1 MIDMKKQTKLSIQWF
16 YTILE
21 RGECDIMDFK
31 EQLEDKTAFG
41 KSQKNFSPKYDET
54 ARDVVAFANNKGGFL
69 FIGIV
74 DGTKEI
80 NKEFVFNN
88 EKVFDLIHQI
98 QDRTEPTIT
107 LIPHKINVEGKDLLV
122 LEVPFSTQL
131 HRTSRGEFLI
141 RSNDGNRPIEPYEM
155 ATIMSEKGLIVY
167 DQKTWRI
174 SGEWLDE
181 KRLSNLRDMIEAK
194 NADSPYLD
202 KSREDLLDSLGMI
215 KDEGNESLPT
225 TTGLLFV
232 GNQTALRELPFYEVK
247 YIHYFED
254 GTYKPYEYKG
264 NIIEVAKSCFAQ
276 LKAEI
281 KQKEYI
287 FGLFREYVEDYS
299 EIVIRELLI
308 NALAH
313 RSLSRQQIVEIRKY
327 DDGGYLEIESPGT
340 FPEGVTVNNYLRKTN
355 PRNPNVMDIL
365 REIGLAEKAGSGF
378 DKIFTDLLK
387 KGKSLPEPEET
398 ENSVIFRIKS
408 NVVSEKLIELSL
420 LYENQVGKPMK
431 LDELLILSEVV
442 NNKRVKVA
450 DLANIPNMGA
460 YRLQSVIDRLCGL
473 EFIEPSGKTS
483 GLSYILHVGKRK
495 DLDDKI
501 DYVKSKK
508 QEKARQKEAILRYL
522 DSIPTINNAEA
533 RQLLSL
539 QEKDRSKVSRLF
551 AELISENEIV
561 QTEESAANNVKYKRL
576 KG

>member
-1 MIDMKKQTKLSIQWF
+1 MKKSTKLSMQWF
-16 YTILE
+16 YNLLE

-31 EQLEDKTAFG
+31 EQLEDKMSFG
-41 KSQKNFSPKYDET
+41 KSLKNFAPKYDET

-74 DGTKEI
+74 DGSKEV
-80 NKEFVFNN
+80 NQSFVYSND
-88 EKVFDLIHQI
+88 KVFDLIHQV

-122 LEVPFSTQL
+122 LEIPFSTQL

-141 RSNDGNRPIEPYEM
+141 RSNDGNRAIEPYEM

-167 DQKTWRI
+167 DQKIWHI

-181 KRLSNLRDMIEAK
+181 KRLSQLRDMIEAK
-194 NADSPYLD
+194 NANSPYLD
-202 KSREDLLDSLGMI
+202 KTQEDLLDSLGMT
-215 KDEGNESLPT
+215 KDEGSETLPT

-247 YIHYFED
+247 YIHYFAD

-264 NIIEVAKSCFAQ
+264 NIIEVAKACFAQ

-281 KQKEYI
+281 KQKEYV

-327 DDGGYLEIESPGT
+327 DDGNYLEIESPGT
-340 FPEGVTVNNYLRKTN
+340 FPEGITINNYLRKTN

-387 KGKSLPEPEET
+387 KGKSLPKPEET
-398 ENSVIFRIKS
+398 DNSVVFRIKAD
-408 NVVSEKLIELSL
+408 VVSEKLIELSL
-420 LYENQVGKPMK
+420 LYENQTGKAMK
-431 LDELLILSEVV
+431 LDELLVLSEVV
-442 NNKRVKVA
+442 KHKHVKISE
-450 DLANIPNMGA
+450 LSNMQNVSN
-460 YRLQSVIDRLCGL
+460 YRLQSILDKLCNL
-473 EFIEPSGKTS
+473 EFLETSGKTS
-483 GLSYILHVGKRK
+483 GLSYILHVSKRK
-495 DLDDKI
+495 NTNDKI
-501 DYVKSKK
+501 EYVNTKK

-522 DSIPTINNAEA
+522 DSIQTINNTEA
-533 RQLLSL
+533 RQLLKLSDR
-539 QEKDRSKVSRLF
+539 ERSKVSRLF
-551 AELISENEIV
+551 AELVSEKEISK
-561 QTEESAANNVKYKRL
+561 TEDSVANNVKYRRFQK
-576 KG
+576 

>member
-1 MIDMKKQTKLSIQWF
+1 MKKSTKLSMQWF
-16 YTILE
+16 YNLLE

-31 EQLEDKTAFG
+31 EQLEDKMSFG
-41 KSQKNFSPKYDET
+41 KSLKNFAPKYDET

-74 DGTKEI
+74 DGSKEV
-80 NKEFVFNN
+80 NQSFVYSND
-88 EKVFDLIHQI
+88 KVFDLIHQV

-122 LEVPFSTQL
+122 LEIPFSTQL

-141 RSNDGNRPIEPYEM
+141 RSNDGNRAIEPYEM

-167 DQKTWRI
+167 DQKIWHI

-181 KRLSNLRDMIEAK
+181 KRLSQLRDMIEAK
-194 NADSPYLD
+194 NANSPYLD
-202 KSREDLLDSLGMI
+202 KTQEDLLDSLGMT
-215 KDEGNESLPT
+215 KDEGSETLPT

-247 YIHYFED
+247 YIHYFAD

-264 NIIEVAKSCFAQ
+264 NIIEVAKACFAQ

-281 KQKEYI
+281 KQKEYV

-327 DDGGYLEIESPGT
+327 DDGNYLEIESPGT
-340 FPEGVTVNNYLRKTN
+340 FPEGITINNYLRKTN

-387 KGKSLPEPEET
+387 KGKSLPKPEET
-398 ENSVIFRIKS
+398 DNSVIFRIKAD
-408 NVVSEKLIELSL
+408 VVSEKLIELSL
-420 LYENQVGKPMK
+420 LYENQTGKAMK
-431 LDELLILSEVV
+431 LDELLVLSEVV
-442 NNKRVKVA
+442 KHKHVKISE
-450 DLANIPNMGA
+450 LSNMQNVSN
-460 YRLQSVIDRLCGL
+460 YRLQSILDKLCNL
-473 EFIEPSGKTS
+473 EFLETSGKTS
-483 GLSYILHVGKRK
+483 GLSYILHVSKRK
-495 DLDDKI
+495 NTNDKI
-501 DYVKSKK
+501 EYVNTKK

-522 DSIPTINNAEA
+522 DSIQTINNTEA
-533 RQLLSL
+533 RQLLKLSDR
-539 QEKDRSKVSRLF
+539 ERSKVSRLF
-551 AELISENEIV
+551 AELVSEKEISK
-561 QTEESAANNVKYKRL
+561 TEDSVANNVKYRRFQK
-576 KG
+576 

>member
-1 MIDMKKQTKLSIQWF
+1 
-16 YTILE
+16 
-21 RGECDIMDFK
+21 MDFK
-31 EQLEDKTAFG
+31 EQLENKTAFG
-41 KSQKNFSPKYDET
+41 KSLKNFAPKYDET

-80 NKEFVFNN
+80 NKDFVYNN

-202 KSREDLLDSLGMI
+202 KSREDLLDSLGMT

-254 GTYKPYEYKG
+254 GTYQPYEYKG

-287 FGLFREYVEDYS
+287 FGLFREYIEDYS

-355 PRNPNVMDIL
+355 SRNPNVMDIL

-408 NVVSEKLIELSL
+408 NIVSEKLIELSL

-431 LDELLILSEVV
+431 LDELLVLSEVV

-473 EFIEPSGKTS
+473 EFIESSGKTS
-483 GLSYILHVGKRK
+483 GLSYILHVSKRK
-495 DLDDKI
+495 DMDDKI

-561 QTEESAANNVKYKRL
+561 QTEDSVANNVKYKRL
-576 KG
+576 KE

>member
-1 MIDMKKQTKLSIQWF
+1 MKKQTKLSIQWF

-202 KSREDLLDSLGMI
+202 KSRDDLLDSLGMT

-313 RSLSRQQIVEIRKY
+313 RNLSRQQIVEIRKY

-431 LDELLILSEVV
+431 LDELLVLSEVV

-450 DLANIPNMGA
+450 DLANIPNIGA
-460 YRLQSVIDRLCGL
+460 YRLQSVIDRLCGF

-483 GLSYILHVGKRK
+483 GLSYILHVSKRK

-561 QTEESAANNVKYKRL
+561 QTEGSAANNVKYKRL

>member
-1 MIDMKKQTKLSIQWF
+1 MKKQTKLSIQWF
-16 YTILE
+16 YTLLE

-31 EQLEDKTAFG
+31 EQLEDKTVFG
-41 KSQKNFSPKYDET
+41 KSLKNFAPKYDET

-80 NKEFVFNN
+80 NKDFVYNN

-122 LEVPFSTQL
+122 LEIPFSTQL

-194 NADSPYLD
+194 NADSPYLN
-202 KSREDLLDSLGMI
+202 KSREDLLDSLGMT

-254 GTYKPYEYKG
+254 GTYKPYEYTG

-420 LYENQVGKPMK
+420 LYENQIGKPMK
-431 LDELLILSEVV
+431 LDELLVLSKVV

-483 GLSYILHVGKRK
+483 GLSYILHVSKRK

-561 QTEESAANNVKYKRL
+561 QTEESTANNVKYKRL
-576 KG
+576 KE

>member
-1 MIDMKKQTKLSIQWF
+1 M
-16 YTILE
+16 E

-31 EQLEDKTAFG
+31 EQLEDKMSFG
-41 KSQKNFSPKYDET
+41 KSLKNFAPKYDET

-74 DGTKEI
+74 DGSKEV
-80 NKEFVFNN
+80 NQSFVYSND
-88 EKVFDLIHQI
+88 KVFDLIHQV

-122 LEVPFSTQL
+122 LEIPFSTQL

-141 RSNDGNRPIEPYEM
+141 RSNDGNRAIEPYEM

-167 DQKTWRI
+167 DQKIWHI

-181 KRLSNLRDMIEAK
+181 KRLSQLRDMIEAK
-194 NADSPYLD
+194 NANSPYLD
-202 KSREDLLDSLGMI
+202 KTQEDLLDSLGMT
-215 KDEGNESLPT
+215 KDEGSETLPT

-247 YIHYFED
+247 YIHYFAD

-264 NIIEVAKSCFAQ
+264 NIIEVAKACFAQ

-281 KQKEYI
+281 KQKEYV
-287 FGLFREYVEDYS
+287 FSLFREYVEDYS

-327 DDGGYLEIESPGT
+327 DDGNYLEIESPGT
-340 FPEGVTVNNYLRKTN
+340 FPEGITINNYLRKTN

-387 KGKSLPEPEET
+387 KGKSLPKPEET
-398 ENSVIFRIKS
+398 DNSVIFRIKAD
-408 NVVSEKLIELSL
+408 VVSEKLIELSL
-420 LYENQVGKPMK
+420 LYENQTGKAMK
-431 LDELLILSEVV
+431 LDELLVLSEVV
-442 NNKRVKVA
+442 KHKHVKISE
-450 DLANIPNMGA
+450 LSNMQNVSN
-460 YRLQSVIDRLCGL
+460 YRLQSILDKLCNL
-473 EFIEPSGKTS
+473 EFLETSGKTS
-483 GLSYILHVGKRK
+483 GLSYILHVSKRK
-495 DLDDKI
+495 NTNDKI
-501 DYVKSKK
+501 EYVNTKK

-522 DSIPTINNAEA
+522 DSIQTINNTEA
-533 RQLLSL
+533 RQLLKLSDR
-539 QEKDRSKVSRLF
+539 ERSKVSRLF
-551 AELISENEIV
+551 AELVSEKEISK
-561 QTEESAANNVKYKRL
+561 TEDSVANNVKYRRFQK
-576 KG
+576 

>member
-431 LDELLILSEVV
+431 LDELLVLSEVV

>member
-1 MIDMKKQTKLSIQWF
+1 MKKRTKLSVQWF
-16 YTILE
+16 YSLLE
-21 RGECDIMDFK
+21 RGECDILDFK
-31 EQLEDKTAFG
+31 EQLNDKTAFG
-41 KSQKNFSPKYDET
+41 RSLKNFSPKYDET
-54 ARDVVAFANNKGGFL
+54 AKDVVAFANNKGGFL

-80 NKEFVFNN
+80 NKDFVYNK
-88 EKVFDLIHQI
+88 EKVYDLIRQI

-141 RSNDGNRPIEPYEM
+141 RSNDGNRAIEPYEM

-167 DQKTWRI
+167 DQKSWRI

-181 KRLSNLRDMIEAK
+181 KRLSNLRDMIAAK
-194 NADSPYLD
+194 NAESPYLN
-202 KSREDLLDSLGMI
+202 KSLDDFLDSLGMTREEG
-215 KDEGNESLPT
+215 DETLPT

-232 GNQTALRELPFYEVK
+232 GNQTALRELPFYEVR

-254 GTYKPYEYKG
+254 GTYKPYEFKG
-264 NIIEVAKSCFAQ
+264 NIIEVAKACFNQ

-327 DDGGYLEIESPGT
+327 DDDGYLEIESPGR

-355 PRNPNVMDIL
+355 PRNPYVMDIL

-398 ENSVIFRIKS
+398 ETSVIFRIKS
-408 NVVSEKLIELSL
+408 NIVSEKLIELSL

-431 LDELLILSEVV
+431 LNELLILSEVV
-442 NNKRVKVA
+442 NRKRIKVS
-450 DLANIPNMGA
+450 DLANMPNMGA
-460 YRLQSVIDRLCGL
+460 YRVESVIERLCGL
-473 EFIEPSGKTS
+473 EFLEPSGKTS
-483 GLSYILHVGKRK
+483 GLSYILHISKRK
-495 DLDDKI
+495 DIDDKI

-522 DSIPTINNAEA
+522 DSIPTINNTEA

-539 QEKDRSKVSRLF
+539 PEKDRSKVSRLF

-561 QTEESAANNVKYKRL
+561 QTKESTVNNVKYKRL
-576 KG
+576 KE

>member
-1 MIDMKKQTKLSIQWF
+1 MKKRTKLSVQWF
-16 YTILE
+16 YSLLE
-21 RGECDIMDFK
+21 RGECDILDFK
-31 EQLEDKTAFG
+31 EQLNDKTAFG
-41 KSQKNFSPKYDET
+41 RSLKNFSPKYDET
-54 ARDVVAFANNKGGFL
+54 AKDVVAFANNKGGFL

-80 NKEFVFNN
+80 NKDFVYNK
-88 EKVFDLIHQI
+88 EKVYDLIRQI

-141 RSNDGNRPIEPYEM
+141 RSNDGNRAIEPYEM

-167 DQKTWRI
+167 DQKSWRI

-181 KRLSNLRDMIEAK
+181 KRLSNLRDMIAAK
-194 NADSPYLD
+194 NAESPYLN
-202 KSREDLLDSLGMI
+202 KSLDDFLDSLGMTREEG
-215 KDEGNESLPT
+215 DETLPT

-232 GNQTALRELPFYEVK
+232 GNQTALRELPFYEVR

-254 GTYKPYEYKG
+254 GTYKPYEFKG
-264 NIIEVAKSCFAQ
+264 NIIEVAKTCFNQ

-327 DDGGYLEIESPGT
+327 DEDGYLEIESPGR

-355 PRNPNVMDIL
+355 PRNPYVMDIL

-398 ENSVIFRIKS
+398 ETSVIFRIKS
-408 NVVSEKLIELSL
+408 NIVSEKLIELSL

-431 LDELLILSEVV
+431 LNELLILSEVV
-442 NNKRVKVA
+442 NRKRIKVS

-460 YRLQSVIDRLCGL
+460 YRVESVIERLCGL
-473 EFIEPSGKTS
+473 EFLEPSGKTS
-483 GLSYILHVGKRK
+483 GLSYILHISKRK
-495 DLDDKI
+495 DIDDKI

-522 DSIPTINNAEA
+522 DSIPTINNTEA

-539 QEKDRSKVSRLF
+539 PEKDRSKVSRLF

-561 QTEESAANNVKYKRL
+561 QTKESTVNNVKYKRL
-576 KG
+576 KE

>member
-1 MIDMKKQTKLSIQWF
+1 MKKQTKLSIQWF
-16 YTILE
+16 YTLLE

-41 KSQKNFSPKYDET
+41 KSLKNFASKYDET

-80 NKEFVFNN
+80 NKDFVYNN

-431 LDELLILSEVV
+431 LDELLVLSEVV

-460 YRLQSVIDRLCGL
+460 YRLQSVIERLCGL

-483 GLSYILHVGKRK
+483 GLSYILHVSKRK
-495 DLDDKI
+495 DMDDKI

-561 QTEESAANNVKYKRL
+561 QTEDSVANNVKYKRL
-576 KG
+576 KE

>member
-1 MIDMKKQTKLSIQWF
+1 MKKLTKLSIQWF
-16 YTILE
+16 YNLLE

-31 EQLEDKTAFG
+31 EQLEDKMTFG
-41 KSQKNFSPKYDET
+41 KSLKNFAPKYDET

-74 DGTKEI
+74 DDSKEI
-80 NKEFVFNN
+80 NKDFIYDEK
-88 EKVFDLIHQI
+88 KVFDLIHQV

-107 LIPHKINVEGKDLLV
+107 LIPHKINVEGKNLLV
-122 LEVPFSTQL
+122 LEIPFSTQL

-167 DQKTWRI
+167 DQKTWHI
-174 SGEWLDE
+174 SGEWIDE
-181 KRLSNLRDMIEAK
+181 KRLSNLVDMIEAK

-202 KSREDLLDSLGMI
+202 KSKEDLLDSLGMT
-215 KDEGNESLPT
+215 KDEDGEPLPT
-225 TTGLLFV
+225 TTGLLFI
-232 GNQTALRELPFYEVK
+232 GNQTALRELPYYEVK
-247 YIHYFED
+247 YIHYFSD

-264 NIIEVAKSCFAQ
+264 NIVEVAKACFAQ
-276 LKAEI
+276 LRAEI
-281 KQKEYI
+281 KQKEYV

-327 DDGGYLEIESPGT
+327 DDGRYLEIESPGT
-340 FPEGVTVNNYLRKTN
+340 FPEGITVENYLRKTN

-387 KGKSLPEPEET
+387 KGKSLPKPEET
-398 ENSVIFRIKS
+398 DNSVIFRIKAD
-408 NVVSEKLIELSL
+408 VVSEKLIELSL
-420 LYENQVGKPMK
+420 LYENQVGKGMK
-431 LDELLILSEVV
+431 LDELLVLSEIV
-442 NNKRVKVA
+442 NHKQIKISELLNK
-450 DLANIPNMGA
+450 PNFSH
-460 YRLQSVIDRLCGL
+460 YRLQSILEKLCDL

-483 GLSYILHVGKRK
+483 GKSYILHVSKRK
-495 DLDDKI
+495 NMDDKI
-501 DYVKSKK
+501 EYVKTKK

-522 DSIPTINNAEA
+522 DSIDTINNSEA
-533 RQLLSL
+533 RQLLNL
-539 QEKDRSKVSRLF
+539 PEKDRAKVSRLF
-551 AELISENEIV
+551 AELVDENAILK
-561 QTEESAANNVKYKRL
+561 TDDSKANNVKYRRIK
-576 KG
+576 K

>member
-1 MIDMKKQTKLSIQWF
+1 MKKRTKLSVQWF
-16 YTILE
+16 YSLLE
-21 RGECDIMDFK
+21 RGECDILDFK
-31 EQLEDKTAFG
+31 EQLNDKTAFG
-41 KSQKNFSPKYDET
+41 RSLKNFSPKYDET
-54 ARDVVAFANNKGGFL
+54 AKDVVAFANNKGGFL

-80 NKEFVFNN
+80 NKDFVYNK
-88 EKVFDLIHQI
+88 EKVYDLIRQI

-141 RSNDGNRPIEPYEM
+141 RSNDGNRAIEPYEM

-167 DQKTWRI
+167 DQKSWRI

-181 KRLSNLRDMIEAK
+181 KRLSNLRDMIAAK
-194 NADSPYLD
+194 NAESPYLN
-202 KSREDLLDSLGMI
+202 KSLDDFLDSLGMTREEG
-215 KDEGNESLPT
+215 DETLPT

-232 GNQTALRELPFYEVK
+232 GNQTALRELPFYEVR

-254 GTYKPYEYKG
+254 GTYKPYEFKG
-264 NIIEVAKSCFAQ
+264 NIIEVAKACFNQ

-327 DDGGYLEIESPGT
+327 DEDGYLEIESPGR

-355 PRNPNVMDIL
+355 PRNPYVMDIL

-398 ENSVIFRIKS
+398 ETSVIFRIKS
-408 NVVSEKLIELSL
+408 NIVSEKLIELSL

-431 LDELLILSEVV
+431 LNELLILSEVV
-442 NNKRVKVA
+442 NRKRIKVS
-450 DLANIPNMGA
+450 DLANITNMGA
-460 YRLQSVIDRLCGL
+460 YRVESVIERLCGL
-473 EFIEPSGKTS
+473 EFLEPSGKTS
-483 GLSYILHVGKRK
+483 GLSYILHISKRK
-495 DLDDKI
+495 DIDDKI

-522 DSIPTINNAEA
+522 DSIPTINNTEA

-539 QEKDRSKVSRLF
+539 PEKDRSKVSRLF

-561 QTEESAANNVKYKRL
+561 QTKESTVNNVKYKRL
-576 KG
+576 KE

>member
-1 MIDMKKQTKLSIQWF
+1 MKKLTKLSIQWF
-16 YTILE
+16 YNLLE

-31 EQLEDKTAFG
+31 EQLEDKMTFG
-41 KSQKNFSPKYDET
+41 KSLKNFAPKYDET

-74 DGTKEI
+74 DDSKEI
-80 NKEFVFNN
+80 NKDFIYDEK
-88 EKVFDLIHQI
+88 KVFDLIHQV

-107 LIPHKINVEGKDLLV
+107 LIPHKINVEGKNLLV
-122 LEVPFSTQL
+122 LEIPFSTQL

-167 DQKTWRI
+167 DQKTWHI
-174 SGEWLDE
+174 SGEWIDE
-181 KRLSNLRDMIEAK
+181 KRLSTLVDMIEAK

-202 KSREDLLDSLGMI
+202 KSKEDLLDSLGMT
-215 KDEGNESLPT
+215 KDEDGEPLPT
-225 TTGLLFV
+225 TTGLLFI
-232 GNQTALRELPFYEVK
+232 GNQTALRELPYYEVK
-247 YIHYFED
+247 YIHYFSD

-264 NIIEVAKSCFAQ
+264 NIVEVAKACFAQ
-276 LKAEI
+276 LRAEI
-281 KQKEYI
+281 KQKEYV

-327 DDGGYLEIESPGT
+327 DDGRYLEIESPGT
-340 FPEGVTVNNYLRKTN
+340 FPEGITVENYLRKTN

-387 KGKSLPEPEET
+387 KGKSLPKPEET
-398 ENSVIFRIKS
+398 DNSVIFRIKAD
-408 NVVSEKLIELSL
+408 VVSEKLIELSL
-420 LYENQVGKPMK
+420 LYENQVGKGMK
-431 LDELLILSEVV
+431 LDELLVLSEIV
-442 NNKRVKVA
+442 NHKQIKISELLNKP
-450 DLANIPNMGA
+450 NISH
-460 YRLQSVIDRLCGL
+460 YRLQSILDKLCDL

-483 GLSYILHVGKRK
+483 GKSYILHVSKRK
-495 DLDDKI
+495 NMDDKI
-501 DYVKSKK
+501 EYVKTKK

-522 DSIPTINNAEA
+522 DSIDTINNSEA
-533 RQLLSL
+533 RQLLNL
-539 QEKDRSKVSRLF
+539 PEKDRAKVSRLF
-551 AELISENEIV
+551 AELVDENAILK
-561 QTEESAANNVKYKRL
+561 TDDSKANNVKYRRIRK
-576 KG
+576 

>member
-1 MIDMKKQTKLSIQWF
+1 MKKRTKLSVQWF
-16 YTILE
+16 YSLLE
-21 RGECDIMDFK
+21 RGECDILDFK
-31 EQLEDKTAFG
+31 EQLNDKTAFG
-41 KSQKNFSPKYDET
+41 RSLKNFSPKYDET
-54 ARDVVAFANNKGGFL
+54 AKDVVAFANNKGGFL

-80 NKEFVFNN
+80 NKDFVYNK
-88 EKVFDLIHQI
+88 EKVYDLIRQI
-98 QDRTEPTIT
+98 QDRTEPSIT

-141 RSNDGNRPIEPYEM
+141 RSNDGNRAIEPYEM

-167 DQKTWRI
+167 DQKSWRI

-181 KRLSNLRDMIEAK
+181 KRLYNLRDMIAAK
-194 NADSPYLD
+194 NAESPYLN
-202 KSREDLLDSLGMI
+202 KSLDDFLDSLGMTREEG
-215 KDEGNESLPT
+215 DETLPT

-232 GNQTALRELPFYEVK
+232 GNQTALRELPFYEVR

-254 GTYKPYEYKG
+254 GTYKPYEFKG
-264 NIIEVAKSCFAQ
+264 NIIEVAKACFNQ

-327 DDGGYLEIESPGT
+327 DEDGYLEIESPGR

-355 PRNPNVMDIL
+355 PRNPYVMDIL

-398 ENSVIFRIKS
+398 ETSVIFRIKS
-408 NVVSEKLIELSL
+408 NIVSEKLIELSL

-431 LDELLILSEVV
+431 LNELLILSEVV
-442 NNKRVKVA
+442 NRKRIKVS
-450 DLANIPNMGA
+450 DLANMPNMGA
-460 YRLQSVIDRLCGL
+460 YRVESVIERLCGL
-473 EFIEPSGKTS
+473 EFLEPSGKTS
-483 GLSYILHVGKRK
+483 GLSYILHISKRK
-495 DLDDKI
+495 DIDDKI

-522 DSIPTINNAEA
+522 DSIPTINNTEA

-539 QEKDRSKVSRLF
+539 PEKDRSKVSRLF

-561 QTEESAANNVKYKRL
+561 QTKESTVNNVKYKRL
-576 KG
+576 KE

>member
-1 MIDMKKQTKLSIQWF
+1 MKKRTKLSVQWF
-16 YTILE
+16 YSLLE
-21 RGECDIMDFK
+21 RGECDILDFK
-31 EQLEDKTAFG
+31 EQLNDKTAFG
-41 KSQKNFSPKYDET
+41 RSLKNFSPKYDET
-54 ARDVVAFANNKGGFL
+54 AKDVVAFANNKGGFL

-80 NKEFVFNN
+80 NKDFVYNK
-88 EKVFDLIHQI
+88 EKVYDLIRQI

-141 RSNDGNRPIEPYEM
+141 RSNDGNRAIEPYEM

-167 DQKTWRI
+167 DQKSWRI

-181 KRLSNLRDMIEAK
+181 KRLSNLRDMIAAK
-194 NADSPYLD
+194 NAESPYLN
-202 KSREDLLDSLGMI
+202 KSLDDFLDSLGMTREEG
-215 KDEGNESLPT
+215 DETLPT

-232 GNQTALRELPFYEVK
+232 GNQTALRELPFYEVR

-254 GTYKPYEYKG
+254 GTYKPYEFKG
-264 NIIEVAKSCFAQ
+264 NIIEVAKACFNQ

-327 DDGGYLEIESPGT
+327 DEVGYLEIESPGR

-355 PRNPNVMDIL
+355 PRNPYVMDIL

-398 ENSVIFRIKS
+398 ETSVIFRIKS
-408 NVVSEKLIELSL
+408 NIVSEKLIELSL

-431 LDELLILSEVV
+431 LNELLILSEVV
-442 NNKRVKVA
+442 NRKRIKVS

-460 YRLQSVIDRLCGL
+460 YRVESVIERLCGL
-473 EFIEPSGKTS
+473 EFLEPSGKTS
-483 GLSYILHVGKRK
+483 GLSYILHISKRK
-495 DLDDKI
+495 DIDDKI

-522 DSIPTINNAEA
+522 DSIPTINNTEA

-539 QEKDRSKVSRLF
+539 PEKDRSKVSRLF

-561 QTEESAANNVKYKRL
+561 QTKESTVNNVKYKRL
-576 KG
+576 KE

>member
-1 MIDMKKQTKLSIQWF
+1 MKKRTKLSVQWF
-16 YTILE
+16 YSLLE
-21 RGECDIMDFK
+21 RGECDILDFK
-31 EQLEDKTAFG
+31 EQLNDKTAFG
-41 KSQKNFSPKYDET
+41 RSLKNFSPKYDET
-54 ARDVVAFANNKGGFL
+54 AKDVVAFANNKGGFL

-80 NKEFVFNN
+80 NKDFVYNK
-88 EKVFDLIHQI
+88 EKVYDLIRQI
-98 QDRTEPTIT
+98 QNRTEPTIT

-141 RSNDGNRPIEPYEM
+141 RSNDGNRAIEPYEM

-167 DQKTWRI
+167 DQKSWRI

-181 KRLSNLRDMIEAK
+181 KRLSNLRDMIAAK
-194 NADSPYLD
+194 NAESPYLN
-202 KSREDLLDSLGMI
+202 KSLDDFLDSLGMTREEG
-215 KDEGNESLPT
+215 DETLPT

-232 GNQTALRELPFYEVK
+232 GNQTALRELPFYEVR

-254 GTYKPYEYKG
+254 GTYKPYEFKG
-264 NIIEVAKSCFAQ
+264 NIIEVAKACFNQ

-327 DDGGYLEIESPGT
+327 DEDGYLEIESPGR

-355 PRNPNVMDIL
+355 PRNPYVMDIL

-398 ENSVIFRIKS
+398 ETSVIFRIKS
-408 NVVSEKLIELSL
+408 NIVSEKLIELSL

-431 LDELLILSEVV
+431 LNELLILSEVV
-442 NNKRVKVA
+442 NRKRIKVS

-460 YRLQSVIDRLCGL
+460 YRVESVIERLCGL
-473 EFIEPSGKTS
+473 EFLEPSGKTS
-483 GLSYILHVGKRK
+483 GLSYILHISKRK
-495 DLDDKI
+495 DIDDKI

-522 DSIPTINNAEA
+522 DSIPTINNTEA

-539 QEKDRSKVSRLF
+539 PEKDRSKVSRLF

-561 QTEESAANNVKYKRL
+561 QTKESTVNNVKYKRL
-576 KG
+576 KE

>member
-1 MIDMKKQTKLSIQWF
+1 MQWF
-16 YTILE
+16 YNLLE

-31 EQLEDKTAFG
+31 EQLEDKMSFG
-41 KSQKNFSPKYDET
+41 KSLKNFAPKYDET

-74 DGTKEI
+74 DGSKEV
-80 NKEFVFNN
+80 NQSFVYSND
-88 EKVFDLIHQI
+88 KVFDLIHQV

-122 LEVPFSTQL
+122 LEIPFSTQL

-141 RSNDGNRPIEPYEM
+141 RSNDGNRAIEPYEM

-167 DQKTWRI
+167 DQKIWHI

-181 KRLSNLRDMIEAK
+181 KRLSQLRDMIEAK
-194 NADSPYLD
+194 NANSPYLD
-202 KSREDLLDSLGMI
+202 KTQEDLLDSLGMT
-215 KDEGNESLPT
+215 KDEGSETLPT

-247 YIHYFED
+247 YIHYFAD

-264 NIIEVAKSCFAQ
+264 NIIEVAKACFAQ

-281 KQKEYI
+281 KQKEYV

-327 DDGGYLEIESPGT
+327 DDGNYLEIESPGT
-340 FPEGVTVNNYLRKTN
+340 FPEGITINNYLRKTN

-387 KGKSLPEPEET
+387 KGKSLPKPEET
-398 ENSVIFRIKS
+398 DNSVIFRIKAD
-408 NVVSEKLIELSL
+408 VVSEKLIELSL
-420 LYENQVGKPMK
+420 LYENQTGKAMK
-431 LDELLILSEVV
+431 LDELLVLSEVV
-442 NNKRVKVA
+442 KHKHVKISE
-450 DLANIPNMGA
+450 LSNMQNVSN
-460 YRLQSVIDRLCGL
+460 YRLQSILDKLCNL
-473 EFIEPSGKTS
+473 EFLETSGKTS
-483 GLSYILHVGKRK
+483 GLSYILHVSKRK
-495 DLDDKI
+495 NTNDKI
-501 DYVKSKK
+501 EYVNTKK

-522 DSIPTINNAEA
+522 DSIQTINNTEA
-533 RQLLSL
+533 RQLLRLSDR
-539 QEKDRSKVSRLF
+539 ERSKVSRLF
-551 AELISENEIV
+551 AELVSEKEISK
-561 QTEESAANNVKYKRL
+561 TEDSVANNVKYRRFQK
-576 KG
+576 

>member
-1 MIDMKKQTKLSIQWF
+1 MKKSTKLSMQWF
-16 YTILE
+16 YNLLE

-31 EQLEDKTAFG
+31 EQLEDKMSFG
-41 KSQKNFSPKYDET
+41 KSLKNFAPKYDET

-74 DGTKEI
+74 DGSKEV
-80 NKEFVFNN
+80 NQSFVYSND
-88 EKVFDLIHQI
+88 KVFDLIHQV

-122 LEVPFSTQL
+122 LEIPFSTQL

-141 RSNDGNRPIEPYEM
+141 RSNDGNRAIEPYEM

-167 DQKTWRI
+167 DQKIWHI

-181 KRLSNLRDMIEAK
+181 KRLSQLRDMIEAK
-194 NADSPYLD
+194 NANSPYLD
-202 KSREDLLDSLGMI
+202 KTQEDLLDSLGMT
-215 KDEGNESLPT
+215 KDEGSETLPT

-247 YIHYFED
+247 YIHYFAD

-264 NIIEVAKSCFAQ
+264 NIIEVAKACFAQ

-281 KQKEYI
+281 KQKEYV

-327 DDGGYLEIESPGT
+327 DDGNYLEIESPGT
-340 FPEGVTVNNYLRKTN
+340 FPEGITINNYLRKTN

-387 KGKSLPEPEET
+387 KGKSLPKPEET
-398 ENSVIFRIKS
+398 DNSVIFRIKAD
-408 NVVSEKLIELSL
+408 VVSEKLIELSL
-420 LYENQVGKPMK
+420 LYENQTGKAMK
-431 LDELLILSEVV
+431 LDELLVLSEVV
-442 NNKRVKVA
+442 KHKHVKISE
-450 DLANIPNMGA
+450 LSNMQNVSN
-460 YRLQSVIDRLCGL
+460 YRLQSILDKLCNL
-473 EFIEPSGKTS
+473 EFLETSGKTS
-483 GLSYILHVGKRK
+483 GLSYILHVSKRK
-495 DLDDKI
+495 NTNDKI
-501 DYVKSKK
+501 EYVNTKK

-522 DSIPTINNAEA
+522 DSIQTINNTEA
-533 RQLLSL
+533 RQLLKLSDK
-539 QEKDRSKVSRLF
+539 ERSKVSRLF
-551 AELISENEIV
+551 AELVSEKEISK
-561 QTEESAANNVKYKRL
+561 TEDSVANNVKYRRFQK
-576 KG
+576 

>member
-1 MIDMKKQTKLSIQWF
+1 MKKQTKLSIQWF

-202 KSREDLLDSLGMI
+202 KSREDLLDSLGMT

-254 GTYKPYEYKG
+254 GTYNPYEYKG

-431 LDELLILSEVV
+431 LDELLVLSEVV

-551 AELISENEIV
+551 AELISENEIL
-561 QTEESAANNVKYKRL
+561 QTEESTANNMKYKRL

>member
-431 LDELLILSEVV
+431 LDELLVLSEVV

-561 QTEESAANNVKYKRL
+561 QTEESAANNVKYNRL

>member
-1 MIDMKKQTKLSIQWF
+1 MKKRTKLSVQWF
-16 YTILE
+16 YSLLE
-21 RGECDIMDFK
+21 RGECDILDFK
-31 EQLEDKTAFG
+31 EQLNDKTAFG
-41 KSQKNFSPKYDET
+41 RSLKNFSPKYDET
-54 ARDVVAFANNKGGFL
+54 AKDVVAFANNKGGFL

-80 NKEFVFNN
+80 NKDFVYNK
-88 EKVFDLIHQI
+88 EKVYDLIRQI

-141 RSNDGNRPIEPYEM
+141 RSNDGNRAIEPYEM

-167 DQKTWRI
+167 DQKSWRI

-181 KRLSNLRDMIEAK
+181 KRLSNLRDMIAAK
-194 NADSPYLD
+194 NAESPYLN
-202 KSREDLLDSLGMI
+202 KSLDDFLDSLGMTREEG
-215 KDEGNESLPT
+215 DETLPT

-232 GNQTALRELPFYEVK
+232 GNQTALRELPFYEVR

-254 GTYKPYEYKG
+254 GTYKPYEFKG
-264 NIIEVAKSCFAQ
+264 NIIEVAKACFNQ

-327 DDGGYLEIESPGT
+327 DEDGYLEIESPGR
-340 FPEGVTVNNYLRKTN
+340 FPEGVTINNYLRKTN
-355 PRNPNVMDIL
+355 PRNPYVMDIL

-387 KGKSLPEPEET
+387 KGKSLPEPQET
-398 ENSVIFRIKS
+398 ETSVIFRIKS
-408 NVVSEKLIELSL
+408 NIVSEKLIELSL

-431 LDELLILSEVV
+431 LNELLILSEVV
-442 NNKRVKVA
+442 NRKRIKVS

-460 YRLQSVIDRLCGL
+460 YRVESVIERLCGL
-473 EFIEPSGKTS
+473 EFLEPSGKTS
-483 GLSYILHVGKRK
+483 GLSYILHISKRK
-495 DLDDKI
+495 DIDDKI

-522 DSIPTINNAEA
+522 DSIPTINNTEA

-539 QEKDRSKVSRLF
+539 PEKDRSKVSRLF

-561 QTEESAANNVKYKRL
+561 QTKESTVNNVKYKRL
-576 KG
+576 KE

>member
-1 MIDMKKQTKLSIQWF
+1 MKKRTKLSVQWF
-16 YTILE
+16 YSLLE
-21 RGECDIMDFK
+21 RGECDILDFK
-31 EQLEDKTAFG
+31 EQLNDKTAFG
-41 KSQKNFSPKYDET
+41 RSLKNFSPKYDET
-54 ARDVVAFANNKGGFL
+54 AKDVVAFANNKGGFL

-80 NKEFVFNN
+80 NKDFVYNK
-88 EKVFDLIHQI
+88 EKVYDLIRQI

-141 RSNDGNRPIEPYEM
+141 RSNDGNRAIEPYEM

-167 DQKTWRI
+167 DQKSWRI

-181 KRLSNLRDMIEAK
+181 KRLSNLRDMIAAK
-194 NADSPYLD
+194 NAESPYLN
-202 KSREDLLDSLGMI
+202 KSLDDFLDSLGMTREEG
-215 KDEGNESLPT
+215 DETLPT

-232 GNQTALRELPFYEVK
+232 GNQTALRELPFYEVR

-254 GTYKPYEYKG
+254 GTYKPYEFKG
-264 NIIEVAKSCFAQ
+264 NIIEVAKACFNQ

-327 DDGGYLEIESPGT
+327 DDDGYLEIESPGR

-355 PRNPNVMDIL
+355 PRNPYVMDIL

-398 ENSVIFRIKS
+398 ETSVIFRIKS
-408 NVVSEKLIELSL
+408 NIVSEKLIELSL

-431 LDELLILSEVV
+431 LNELLILSEVV
-442 NNKRVKVA
+442 NRKRIKVS

-460 YRLQSVIDRLCGL
+460 YRVESVIERLCGL
-473 EFIEPSGKTS
+473 EFLEPSGKTS
-483 GLSYILHVGKRK
+483 GLSYILHISKRK
-495 DLDDKI
+495 DIDDKI

-522 DSIPTINNAEA
+522 DSIPTINNTEA

-539 QEKDRSKVSRLF
+539 PEKDRSKVSRLF

-561 QTEESAANNVKYKRL
+561 QTKESTVNNVKYKRL
-576 KG
+576 KE

>member
-1 MIDMKKQTKLSIQWF
+1 M
-16 YTILE
+16 
-21 RGECDIMDFK
+21 
-31 EQLEDKTAFG
+31 
-41 KSQKNFSPKYDET
+41 
-54 ARDVVAFANNKGGFL
+54 
-69 FIGIV
+69 
-74 DGTKEI
+74 
-80 NKEFVFNN
+80 
-88 EKVFDLIHQI
+88 
-98 QDRTEPTIT
+98 
-107 LIPHKINVEGKDLLV
+107 EGKELLV

-202 KSREDLLDSLGMI
+202 KSREDLLNSLGMT

-408 NVVSEKLIELSL
+408 NVVSERLIELSL
-420 LYENQVGKPMK
+420 QYENQVGKPMK
-431 LDELLILSEVV
+431 LDELLVLSEVV

-450 DLANIPNMGA
+450 DMANIPNIGA
-460 YRLQSVIDRLCGL
+460 YRLQNVIERLCGL

-483 GLSYILHVGKRK
+483 GLSYILHVSKRK
-495 DLDDKI
+495 DMDDKI

-561 QTEESAANNVKYKRL
+561 QTEESVANNVKYKRL

>member
-1 MIDMKKQTKLSIQWF
+1 MKKQTKLSIQWF

-202 KSREDLLDSLGMI
+202 KSRDDLLDSLGMT

-431 LDELLILSEVV
+431 LDELLVLSEVV

-450 DLANIPNMGA
+450 DLANIPNIGA
-460 YRLQSVIDRLCGL
+460 YRLQSVIDRLCGF

-483 GLSYILHVGKRK
+483 GLSYILHVSKRK

-561 QTEESAANNVKYKRL
+561 QTEGSAANNVKYKRL

>member
-1 MIDMKKQTKLSIQWF
+1 MKKQTKLSIQWF

-202 KSREDLLDSLGMI
+202 KSREDLLDSLGMT

-431 LDELLILSEVV
+431 LDELLVLSEVV

>member
-1 MIDMKKQTKLSIQWF
+1 MKKRTKLSVQWF
-16 YTILE
+16 YSLLE
-21 RGECDIMDFK
+21 RGECDILDFK
-31 EQLEDKTAFG
+31 EQLNDKTAFG
-41 KSQKNFSPKYDET
+41 RSLKNFSPKYDET
-54 ARDVVAFANNKGGFL
+54 AKDVVAFANNKGGFL

-80 NKEFVFNN
+80 NKDFVYNK
-88 EKVFDLIHQI
+88 EKVYDLIRQI

-141 RSNDGNRPIEPYEM
+141 RSNDGNRAIEPYEM

-167 DQKTWRI
+167 DQKSWRI

-181 KRLSNLRDMIEAK
+181 KRLSNLRDMIAAK
-194 NADSPYLD
+194 NAESPYLN
-202 KSREDLLDSLGMI
+202 KSLDDFLDSLGMTREEG
-215 KDEGNESLPT
+215 DETLPT

-232 GNQTALRELPFYEVK
+232 GNQTALRELPFYEVR

-254 GTYKPYEYKG
+254 GTYKPYEFKG
-264 NIIEVAKSCFAQ
+264 NIIEVAKACFNQ

-327 DDGGYLEIESPGT
+327 DEDGYLEIESPGR

-355 PRNPNVMDIL
+355 PRNPYVMDIL

-398 ENSVIFRIKS
+398 ETSVIFRIKS
-408 NVVSEKLIELSL
+408 NIVSEKLIELSL
-420 LYENQVGKPMK
+420 LYENQVGQPMK
-431 LDELLILSEVV
+431 LNELLILSEVV
-442 NNKRVKVA
+442 NRKRIKVS

-460 YRLQSVIDRLCGL
+460 YRVESVIERLCGL
-473 EFIEPSGKTS
+473 EFLEPSGKTS
-483 GLSYILHVGKRK
+483 GLSYILHISKRK
-495 DLDDKI
+495 DIDDKI

-522 DSIPTINNAEA
+522 DSIPTINNTEA

-539 QEKDRSKVSRLF
+539 PEKDRSKVSRLF

-561 QTEESAANNVKYKRL
+561 QTKESTVNNVKYKRL
-576 KG
+576 KE